1 MKTALI
7 NPASVRVHITVKSSN
22 KKVGPVPVTT
32 SQKAN
37 SCPLTCPFI
46 NKGCYAKSGPLALH
60 WAKIESGERGGNWN
74 DLCEF
79 VESLPQGQFFR
90 HNQAGD
96 LFNTAGLIDTG
107 LLNSLVKANKNKKG
121 YTYTHHVL
129 NAHNVSQIKKA
140 NKKGFT
146 INASCQSL
154 TECDAAIS
162 KGLPTVCVVDSEKP
176 TPKTTPVGHKVL
188 VCPAQTGNTNCNT
201 CRLCS
206 QAERNNLV
214 IAFKAHGTQKK
225 AVNELINSPH

>member
-1 MKTALI
+1 METALI

-22 KKVGPVPVTT
+22 VKTGPIPTT
-32 SQKAN
+32 VSQKEK

-46 NKGCYAKSGPLALH
+46 HKGCYAGVGPVS
-60 WAKIESGERGGNWN
+60 WNWKKVNSGERGGNWS
-74 DLCEF
+74 DLCDF
-79 VESLPQGQFFR
+79 VASLPIGQLWR
-90 HNQAGD
+90 HCVAGD

-154 TECDAAIS
+154 TECDQAIS
-162 KGLPTVCVVDSEKP
+162 KGLPTVCVVDSDKP
-176 TPKTTPVGHKVL
+176 TPKTTPAGHKVL
-188 VCPAQTGNTNCNT
+188 VCPAQSSARHTDCNT

-206 QAERNNLV
+206 KAERNNLV

-225 AVNELINSPH
+225 AVNELIAQ

>member
-7 NPASVRVHITVKSSN
+7 DPASVRVHITVKSSN
-22 KKVGPVPVTT
+22 NKTGPIPTT
-32 SQKAN
+32 VSQKYK

-46 NKGCYAKSGPLALH
+46 HKGCYAGVGPVS
-60 WAKIESGERGGNWN
+60 WNWKKVNSGERGGNWS
-74 DLCEF
+74 DLCDF
-79 VESLPQGQFFR
+79 VASLPTGQLFR
-90 HNQAGD
+90 HNVAGD
-96 LFNTAGLIDTG
+96 LFNSDGLIDTG

-154 TECDAAIS
+154 AECDQAIS
-162 KGLPTVCVVDSEKP
+162 KGLPTVCVVDSDKP
-176 TPKTTPVGHKVL
+176 TPKTTPAGHKVL
-188 VCPAQTGNTNCNT
+188 VCPAQTQDTSCDR

-206 QAERNNLV
+206 QAERNNVV
-214 IAFKAHGTQKK
+214 IAFKAHGKQKK
-225 AVNELINSPH
+225 AVNELIAQ